1 MALFLSSYIH
11 QGDDL
16 FSVQSRGK
24 QCAFM
29 SLSALLT
36 AQNIP
41 LIDWSKTTL
50 NNVLIQG
57 DKIYLQA
64 LDSGFVVLEPGV
76 EFMSVDNLPKV
87 VSVSCCTN
95 MFSYEICESVI
106 DTRNMPAVVHAKTTT
121 THVNPFDAQN
131 NDTIKPIEAKNIDL
145 PIVVEPIEAQNKS
158 DLPIVVEPIE
168 AKNIDLPIV
177 VEPIEAKTIYLPI
190 VVEPVEA
197 KTIDLPIVVE
207 PVEAKTIYLPI
218 VVEPVEAKTTDL
230 PIVVEP
236 IEAKTIDLPIVVEPI
251 EAQNKSDLPIVV
263 EPIEAQNKSDL
274 PIVVEPIEAQNNIRL
289 PIGVEH
295 NFVVPN
301 EAKNENQICFIKYG
315 KELQGL
321 VITNRKIASHYYDIH
336 TALLNV
342 FSNYSFAILILEGYM
357 MALIKQTD
365 FFYLFDSHA
374 RDSSGMPDPNGTAVV
389 MKFANIVGLEQYL
402 YSLSMTLHA
411 NSFEIVPVQLN
422 IKHVRKASEQKS
434 KCVKDR
440 EYVQKKRLLVETEGD
455 KQARLK
461 KASEYKKIKQ
471 SEETDSQ
478 QQIRLQKLSESI
490 TQKRSE
496 ETDSE
501 QQIRLKKD
509 SESKKRKRSEE
520 TDTNRQMRLEK
531 ERLYK
536 KQKRARKVSQPQHEI
551 NQQDYLNMFDNTNNG
566 GIEEQCWA
574 KANIN
579 KFNKSVQY
587 IVRQCTECQEAWP
600 LKSKPRTPYICSRC
614 SRDKKSP
621 KKFSCENSMIPSSV
635 PHELQNLTQIEE
647 MLIARALPI
656 MRVYIKPGGQ
666 RGYSGHCINL
676 PQNVKELAMSLPRYP
691 KDLAVIIV
699 KAKGRENTFRDVTVR
714 KQKVHDALVWLINNN
729 LHYSELLINKDAL
742 NSLPEN
748 GVPPGL
754 MTVETDDDI
763 VSDDN
768 GSPDVG
774 PPTDNPSEDIVYN
787 DSTEMSSFLPVG
799 EEQQQEIEAVRNQLS
814 ENEPIPWPSVENEPL
829 NEYQISHL
837 ATMAFPTL
845 FPDGKGDPTNQGLLR
860 DVPLQERIKHLLK
873 FAEIIDGKWVYRFA
887 NHPRFS
893 YWAFNMI
900 QRKRILQQ
908 SGIFLKQNP
917 GEAHLTI
924 DELREMAASN
934 NANIFMSK
942 VSRYVGNIAG
952 TNAYWNRVR
961 EELKAIITSVGAPTL
976 FFTFSSADMHW
987 PELHALFNA
996 DTDNELGNSTSEV
1009 RRQNVINNPHLVDW
1023 FFTQRLESFVNHW
1036 LYDTLGAKWHWLRYE
1051 YQGRG
1056 SIHCHGT
1063 AKLNNDPGL
1072 CQLTQ
1077 TALKGFLAQK
1087 FKDENDCSDTTEL
1100 DQDIEAGQKAADT
1113 VCQYVDWLLST
1124 VNPNPPDEDMWI
1136 RPEVHPCQ
1144 RNHDIPEHEK
1154 QTDYVDLLNMVQR
1167 HTRCSTSYCL
1177 RKKSTE
1183 TELKCRFHFP
1193 FDICPKT
1200 KLEFEKIHTSGDNEH
1215 YRAKIVTKRNDSRLN
1230 NHQQLQLQGWR
1241 ANCDIQ
1247 VVIDHYACVEYLT
1260 KYAAKGEPRSPI
1272 LKQAFNSIVQNVDS
1286 NTDPRRVIKKV
1297 VMKSLGER
1305 DYAAQETMH
1314 HLLSLKLHSSS
1325 FKVMPVS
1332 LNGSRRVRDT
1342 ASIEEGE
1349 SCTDYSLLD
1358 VYANREQYDSSQD
1371 IINMNF
1377 VQFATTYKVVNNEL
1391 TKLPENVIPRI
1402 FPTYSPN
1409 PKGPNFGLYCKY
1421 QLLRYKPWRTTQN
1434 NAWVDQE
1441 PTDEVLINCWH
1452 EFLQTAYGQSNVPDW
1467 FDKLQAVIQ
1476 SQEAEEEPSE
1486 EQETTREEWM
1496 ILSDLNTPFD
1506 NSEQTPESTYDWHL
1520 DRANYSEQ
1528 QIQEMP
1534 TWIKTNKDEYTI
1546 DEQYDVVD
1554 INSFSEMQK
1563 LAYNIV
1569 KSHFDDTSS
1578 EKEPLCLIINGVAG
1592 TGKSY
1597 LINAI
1602 RNLLQSKCAVAA
1614 TTGKAAFN
1622 IRGVTV
1628 HSLLKLPIGSR
1639 GNKDL
1644 TGQSL
1649 CRLQESVDNIGYII
1663 IDEYSML
1670 GQVTFGWI
1678 DKRCKQATGSNDK
1691 VFGGKSLILTGDP
1704 GQLPPVADKA
1714 LYHARPSNP
1723 VGEQGHQAYHMFD
1736 KVVKLTV
1743 NQRVQ
1748 GMTSEQV
1755 QFRDLL
1761 LRLRKGDSTVDDWK
1775 LLLTRQPSNVTNLCD
1790 FEDSTRLFYSN
1801 EQVGNYNH
1809 EQLIKL
1815 EHPIAHINARHSSAL
1830 AKKISSDD
1838 MSGLEPIVFLAK
1850 GARVMLTMNLWSS
1863 VGLCNG
1869 ATGTVVDIIYQN
1881 NHQPPDLPIAVI
1893 VEFENYRGPVFNEN
1907 QPLCIPIYPITVTSQ
1922 TEIGFHERQQL
1933 PLRLA
1938 WALTIHKSQGLTL
1951 PKAWIDIGKSERTAG
1966 VSYVAISRVK
1976 SLASCVIEPMTY
1988 ERLTRLKSSANLQY
2002 RLEEENRLDQLAQAT
2017 SSAFRTANY

>member
-1 MALFLSSYIH
+1 MALFLSADIH
-11 QGDDL
+11 QGDER
-16 FSVQSRGK
+16 FSVHSRGK

-36 AQNIP
+36 ARNIP
-41 LIDWSKTTL
+41 LNLWSRITFKNAL
-50 NNVLIQG
+50 LQG
-57 DKIYLQA
+57 DKMFLNA
-64 LDSGFVVLEPGV
+64 LDSDFIIPDPGIEFLSV
-76 EFMSVDNLPKV
+76 ENLPTVVKV
-87 VSVSCCTN
+87 ACCTN
-95 MFSYEICESVI
+95 LLNDFSYEICQTPVQAKTTASPVMVTNNDLHIGEEPFEVQNNIIETRTYSTELTTQSKTTSPMRVI
-106 DTRNMPAVVHAKTTT
+106 DTTSPMRVTNTSSPMRVTNTSSPMRVTNTTSPMRVIDT
-121 THVNPFDAQN
+121 TSPMRVTNTTSPMRVTN
-131 NDTIKPIEAKNIDL
+131 TTSPMRVTDTTSPMRVIDTTS
-145 PIVVEPIEAQNKS
+145 PMRVTNTTSPMRVTNTTSPMRVT
-158 DLPIVVEPIE
+158 D
-168 AKNIDLPIV
+168 
-177 VEPIEAKTIYLPI
+177 
-190 VVEPVEA
+190 
-197 KTIDLPIVVE
+197 IDLPIVVE
-207 PVEAKTIYLPI
+207 PVEAKTIIDSPI
-218 VVEPVEAKTTDL
+218 VAQLIEEQNITD
-230 PIVVEP
+230 IHDYAE
-236 IEAKTIDLPIVVEPI
+236 
-251 EAQNKSDLPIVV
+251 
-263 EPIEAQNKSDL
+263 
-274 PIVVEPIEAQNNIRL
+274 
-289 PIGVEH
+289 
-295 NFVVPN
+295 
-301 EAKNENQICFIKYG
+301 NENQICLINYG
-315 KELQGL
+315 AEFQGL
-321 VITNRKIASHYYDIH
+321 VLTDRDIECHYYDIH
-336 TALLNV
+336 TALLNT
-342 FSNYSFAILILEGYM
+342 FINDSYAILILEGYM
-357 MALIKQTD
+357 MALVKQTD
-365 FFYLFDSHA
+365 NFYLFDSHA
-374 RDSSGMPDPNGTAVV
+374 RDSCGMPDPNGTAVV
-389 MKFANIVGLEQYL
+389 MKFSNIHELEQYL
-402 YSLSMTLHA
+402 YSLSIELHT
-411 NSFEIVPVQLN
+411 NIFEVVPVQLN
-422 IKHVRKASEQKS
+422 ICKASKQKT
-434 KCVKDR
+434 KRVNDQ
-440 EYVQKKRLLVETEGD
+440 EYQGKIRSVETEAA
-455 KQARLK
+455 KQARLN
-461 KASEYKKIKQ
+461 KASEYKKRKQ
-471 SEETDSQ
+471 SEKTTSER
-478 QQIRLQKLSESI
+478 QIRLQKEKESKKR
-490 TQKRSE
+490 KRSE
-496 ETDSE
+496 KTDSE
-501 QQIRLKKD
+501 RQLRLQKD
-509 SESKKRKRSEE
+509 RESKKRKRSEE
-520 TDTNRQMRLEK
+520 TDSERQVRLDK
-531 ERLYK
+531 DRLCK
-536 KQKRARKVSQPQHEI
+536 KQKQAKVMSQPRQDI
-551 NQQDYLNMFDNTNNG
+551 SQQEYLNLFDTSNNG
-566 GIEEQCWA
+566 SIEEQCWA
-574 KANIN
+574 KTNIN
-579 KFNKSVQY
+579 KFYKSVQY
-587 IVRQCTECQEAWP
+587 IVSQCTVCQEAWP
-600 LKSKPRTPYICSRC
+600 LKSKPRSPYVCSRC

-621 KKFSCENSMIPSSV
+621 KKFSCANSMIPSPI

-676 PQNVKELAMSLPRYP
+676 PQNVTELATSLPRYP

-699 KAKGRENTFRDVTVR
+699 KVKGRDSTFRDVTVR
-714 KQKVHDALVWLINNN
+714 KQKVHSALVWLINNN
-729 LHYSELLINKDAL
+729 PHYSEITIHEDAL

-748 GVPPGL
+748 GVPPDL
-754 MTVETDDDI
+754 MTVETDNDM

-768 GSPDVG
+768 CSADVG

-799 EEQQQEIEAVRNQLS
+799 EQQQQEIEAVRNQLS
-814 ENEPIPWPSVENEPL
+814 ENEPMQWPSVENEPL

-873 FAEIIDGKWVYRFA
+873 FAELIDGKWVYRFA

-924 DELREMAASN
+924 DELREMATSN
-934 NANIFMSK
+934 NANLFMSK

-976 FFTFSSADMHW
+976 FFTFSCADMHW
-987 PELHALFNA
+987 PELHALFKA
-996 DTDNELGNSTSEV
+996 GTDCETDNSTSEE
-1009 RRQNVINNPHLVDW
+1009 RRQNVINNPHVVDW
-1023 FFTQRLESFVNHW
+1023 FFTQRLESFVKHW
-1036 LYDTLGAKWHWLRYE
+1036 LYDTLGAKWHWFRYE

-1087 FKDENDCSDTTEL
+1087 CKDENDYSDTTEL
-1100 DQDIEAGQKAADT
+1100 DNDIEAGQRAADT

-1136 RPEVHPCQ
+1136 RPETHPCQ
-1144 RNHDIPEHEK
+1144 RSHSDIPEHEK
-1154 QTDYVDLLNMVQR
+1154 QSDYVDLLNMVQR

-1177 RKKSTE
+1177 RKKSNE

-1193 FDICPKT
+1193 FDHCPQT
-1200 KLEFEKIHTSGDNEH
+1200 KLEFEKIHTLGDNEH

-1230 NHQQLQLQGWR
+1230 NHQRLQLQGWR

-1260 KYAAKGEPRSPI
+1260 KYAAKGEPRSPM

-1286 NTDPRRVIKKV
+1286 NSDPHRAIKKV

-1332 LNGSRRVRDT
+1332 LNGSRRVRNT
-1342 ASIEEGE
+1342 AEEGE

-1358 VYANREQYDSSQD
+1358 VYANREQYENSQD
-1371 IINMNF
+1371 VMNMNF
-1377 VQFATTYKVVNNEL
+1377 VEFATTYKVVNNEL
-1391 TKLPENVIPRI
+1391 KKLPENVIPRI

-1421 QLLRYKPWRTTQN
+1421 QLLRYKPWQTTQN
-1434 NAWVDQE
+1434 NAWGGQE
-1441 PTDEVLINCWH
+1441 ATDEILINSWQD
-1452 EFLQTAYGQSNVPDW
+1452 FLQTPYGQSNVPDW
-1467 FDKLQAVIQ
+1467 FDKLQAVIL
-1476 SQEAEEEPSE
+1476 SQEPEDEPSE
-1486 EQETTREEWM
+1486 EQERTREEWM
-1496 ILSDLNTPFD
+1496 ILSDLRTPFD
-1506 NSEQTPESTYDWHL
+1506 NSEQTSESTHDWHL

-1528 QIQEMP
+1528 QIHEMP
-1534 TWIKTNKDEYTI
+1534 TWIKTNKEEYTI
-1546 DEQYDVVD
+1546 DEQYDIVD
-1554 INSFSEMQK
+1554 VNSFSEMQK
-1563 LAYNIV
+1563 LAYDIV
-1569 KSHFDDTSS
+1569 NSHFHDTSS
-1578 EKEPLCLIINGVAG
+1578 NKEPLCLIINGVAG

-1597 LINAI
+1597 LINAL
-1602 RNLLQSKCAVAA
+1602 RNLLQSKCAVTA
-1614 TTGKAAFN
+1614 TTGKAAYN

-1628 HSLLKLPIGSR
+1628 HSLLKLPVGSR

-1649 CRLQESVDNIGYII
+1649 CRLQDSLNDIDYII

-1670 GQVTFGWI
+1670 GQVTFGWT
-1678 DKRCKQATGSNDK
+1678 DKRCKQATGSNDR

-1704 GQLPPVADKA
+1704 GQLPPVADKP
-1714 LYHARPSNP
+1714 LYHAKPSNA
-1723 VGEQGHQAYHMFD
+1723 VGEQGYQAYHMFD

-1748 GMTSEQV
+1748 GITSEQI

-1761 LRLRKGDSTVDDWK
+1761 LRLRKGESTVEDWK
-1775 LLLTRQPSNVTNLCD
+1775 LLLTRQPCNVTNLCD
-1790 FEDSTRLFYSN
+1790 FEDATRLFYSN
-1801 EQVGNYNH
+1801 EQVANYNH
-1809 EQLIKL
+1809 EQLTKL
-1815 EHPIAHINARHSSAL
+1815 EQPIAHINARHSSAL

-1838 MSGLEPIVFLAK
+1838 MSGLEPVVFLAK
-1850 GARVMLTMNLWSS
+1850 GARVMLTMNLWAS

-1869 ATGTVVDIIYQN
+1869 ATGTVFDIIYQS

-1893 VEFENYRGPVFNEN
+1893 VQFENYRGPVFNEN
-1907 QPLCIPIYPITVTSQ
+1907 QPLCIPICPITVASQ
-1922 TEIGFHERQQL
+1922 TETGFHERQQL

-1976 SLASCVIEPMTY
+1976 TLASCVIEPMTY
-1988 ERLTRLKSSANLQY
+1988 ERLTSLKSSANLQY
-2002 RLEEENRLDQLAQAT
+2002 RLKEENRLDQLAQT
-2017 SSAFRTANY
+2017 TKSSALR